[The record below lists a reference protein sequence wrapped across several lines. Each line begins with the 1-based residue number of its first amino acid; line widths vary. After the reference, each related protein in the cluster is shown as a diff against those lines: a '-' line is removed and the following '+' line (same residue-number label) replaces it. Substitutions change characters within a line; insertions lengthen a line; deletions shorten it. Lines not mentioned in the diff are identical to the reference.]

1 MEVFEEDEEDRVSER
16 SYENEDEI
24 RNREIEKKTMANVTN
39 YDDWLE
45 AQTQKEIERQSQ
57 AAISQAGPLSPK
69 SNTSMPK
76 KGVML
81 NEEGFNGRANMN

>member
-1 MEVFEEDEEDRVSER
+1 MEVFEEGEEDRVSEK
-16 SYENEDEI
+16 SCENEDEI

-57 AAISQAGPLSPK
+57 ANISQAGALSPK
-69 SNTSMPK
+69 SNMSAPK

>member
-16 SYENEDEI
+16 SCENEDEI

-45 AQTQKEIERQSQ
+45 AQTQKEIER
-57 AAISQAGPLSPK
+57 
-69 SNTSMPK
+69 
-76 KGVML
+76 
-81 NEEGFNGRANMN
+81 

>member
-1 MEVFEEDEEDRVSER
+1 MEVFEEGEEDRVSEK

-57 AAISQAGPLSPK
+57 ANISQACPLSPK
-69 SNTSMPK
+69 SNMSAPK

-81 NEEGFNGRANMN
+81 NEEG